1 MTYQQQLDE
10 VNSAITAILSG
21 AQEYWY
27 NSRKVRKA
35 EIQFLFAER
44 TRLEPLA
51 AQESAIAQ
59 GMTTRAYARW
69 PTR

>member
-1 MTYQQQLDE
+1 MTYQQQLTE
-10 VNSAITAILSG
+10 VNTAITEILSG

-35 EIQFLFAER
+35 DLEFLLKER
-44 TRLEPLA
+44 VRLEPLA
-51 AQESAIAQ
+51 AQESAATQ
-59 GMTTRAYARW
+59 GVTTRSYARW

>member
-10 VNSAITAILSG
+10 INVAITAILSG
-21 AQEYWY
+21 AQEYSVG
-27 NSRKVRKA
+27 SRKVRKS
-35 EIQFLFAER
+35 EIQFLFGER
-44 TRLEPLA
+44 SRLEPLA
-51 AQESAIAQ
+51 AQESAAAQ